1 MSKLLIEGGHS
12 LAGEVVVSGS
22 KNAAL
27 PIVAATLLT
36 SEPCVVNN
44 VPDIQ
49 DIHTLSRILESLGS
63 TANFSNNR
71 LTVDGSKVDGRDPDF
86 ILVRK
91 IRASVLILGP
101 LLARFKKIKVT
112 HPGGCHIGARPI
124 EVHLKAFQALGATIR
139 SDEQFYY
146 IEAPELVGTK
156 IVLGEMS
163 VTGTENIIMAAVLA
177 RGTTEI
183 RLAAAEPEVNNLVE
197 CLNKMG
203 AKISGIGTHTLV
215 IEGVERL
222 HGAELTVIP
231 DRLEAGTFAVA
242 AAVAHG
248 DVLIKGYVHDHLDI
262 FTEKLR
268 DANVQFDLIGT
279 DQIHIHRTTQIKPV
293 DIRTDIFPGFPTD
306 LQAPFGILLTQ
317 AVGTSKIYETM
328 YDGRLN
334 YFVELAKMGATA
346 NVLDP
351 HRAIVSGPTPLHGK
365 EIESLDIRAGA
376 TLVLAALI
384 ADGKSTISRAELIN
398 RGYERI
404 ADKLRALGAKIEQI
418 EEVEE
423 GSAL

>member
-1 MSKLLIEGGHS
+1 MTKLVIEGGYS
-12 LAGEVVVSGS
+12 LRGEVTVSGS

-36 SEPCVVNN
+36 SEPCIIHN

-49 DIHTLSRILESLGS
+49 DIHTLSQILESLGVV
-63 TANFSNNR
+63 TNFSNNR

-86 ILVRK
+86 VLVRK

-124 EVHLKAFQALGATIR
+124 DIHLKAFQSLGASVR
-139 SDEQFYY
+139 SDDQFYY
-146 IEAPELVGTK
+146 IEAPELTGSK
-156 IVLGEMS
+156 LVLGEMT
-163 VTGTENIIMAAVLA
+163 VTGTENILMAAVLA
-177 RGTTEI
+177 KGPTEI
-183 RLAAAEPEVNNLVE
+183 RLAAAEPEVNNLAE

-231 DRLEAGTFAVA
+231 DRLEAGTFAIA
-242 AAVAHG
+242 AAVTHG
-248 DVLIKGYVHDHLDI
+248 DVLIKGYAHDHLDL

-293 DIRTDIFPGFPTD
+293 DIRTNSYPGFPTD
-306 LQAPFGILLTQ
+306 LQAPFAVLMTQ
-317 AVGTSKIYETM
+317 AMGTSKIYETIF
-328 YDGRLN
+328 DGRLN
-334 YFVELAKMGATA
+334 YLVELAKMGATA
-346 NVLDP
+346 SVLDP

-384 ADGKSTISRAELIN
+384 ADGKSTISRAELID

-404 ADKLRALGAKIEQI
+404 AEKFQALGAKIER
-418 EEVEE
+418 VEE
-423 GSAL
+423 LVEVAA